1 MLDGFWIGG
10 RVLRGLVTV
19 FNCLEKTKRNIFGNI
34 GCMRILTVDG
44 AVFL

>member
-19 FNCLEKTKRNIFGNI
+19 FNCLEKKRIIFGNI
-34 GCMRILTVDG
+34 GCVTILTVDG